1 MSALRERLAAPF
13 AHPKGLLGRLAA
25 RAMLA
30 TNGPLSAWALELL
43 ALDPLDRVL
52 EVGFGPGELVRQMAE
67 RVGRGQVAGVDSS
80 ELMVRQARQRNAA
93 KVQSGQVSLTMGSVS
108 ALPYEGRSFDKV
120 VTVNSIHFWPDMV
133 QGLREVGR
141 VLRAGGR
148 LVIVLLDHRAA
159 SDEAIVEVRST
170 LVKAVLGAGFTIVS
184 QETRASRPRPTVAIA
199 ASWRGD

>member
-30 TNGPLSAWALELL
+30 TNGPLSDWALELL
-43 ALDPLDRVL
+43 ALDPADRVL
-52 EVGFGPGELVRQMAE
+52 EIGFGPGELVRQMAE
-67 RVGRGQVAGVDSS
+67 RVGRGQVVGVDSS
-80 ELMVRQARQRNAA
+80 ELMVRQATQRNAA
-93 KVQSGQVSLTMGSVS
+93 RVQSGQVSLTMGSAS

-141 VLRAGGR
+141 VLRPG
-148 LVIVLLDHRAA
+148 VQSVP
-159 SDEAIVEVRST
+159 
-170 LVKAVLGAGFTIVS
+170 F
-184 QETRASRPRPTVAIA
+184 
-199 ASWRGD
+199 

>member
-43 ALDPLDRVL
+43 ALDPADRVL

-80 ELMVRQARQRNAA
+80 ELMVRQATQRNAVR
-93 KVQSGQVSLTMGSVS
+93 VQSGQVSLTMGSVS
-108 ALPYEGRSFDKV
+108 ALPYEDGLFDKV

-159 SDEAIVEVRST
+159 SDQAIVEVRST
-170 LVKAVLGAGFTIVS
+170 LVKAALGAGFTIVS
-184 QETRASRPRPTVAIA
+184 QDTRASRPRPTVAIT
-199 ASWRGD
+199 ASWAG

>member
-30 TNGPLSAWALELL
+30 TNGPLSDWALELL
-43 ALDPLDRVL
+43 ALDPADRVL

-93 KVQSGQVSLTMGSVS
+93 KVQSGQVLLTMGSVS
-108 ALPYEGRSFDKV
+108 ALPYEGGSFDKV

-159 SDEAIVEVRST
+159 SDEAIAEVRST
-170 LVKAVLGAGFTIVS
+170 LAKATLGAGFTIVS
-184 QETRASRPRPTVAIA
+184 QDTRASRPRPTVAIA
-199 ASWRGD
+199 ASWAG